1 MNKDRTSPASEQRI
15 GVGFFVA
22 IVDKKN
28 PWGCVI
34 NEVLEKAG
42 MAERFQMIA
51 VKGDL
56 DQDLKVAEGIWT
68 PKEAKRVA
76 DRITFANC
84 DENFHV
90 QKTDY
95 ETTGEPDDY
104 SETFNVDPK
113 IVKLLIDSGFFRRK
127 PNMLAEEVYTI
138 NLPEEI
144 DKSHTSVE
152 MRHHP
157 SPECMGR
164 ENITLRF
171 FL

>member
-1 MNKDRTSPASEQRI
+1 MNKEKTSPAPEQRI
-15 GVGFFVA
+15 GVGFFGA
-22 IVDKKN
+22 IVDKKS

-42 MAERFQMIA
+42 MAERFQIII

-56 DQDLKVAEGIWT
+56 DEDLKVAEGIWT
-68 PKEAKRVA
+68 SKEVKMVA

-84 DENFHV
+84 DENLHV

-95 ETTGEPDDY
+95 ETTGESNDY
-104 SETFNVDPK
+104 SETFNVKPR

-138 NLPEEI
+138 DLPEEI
-144 DKSHTSVE
+144 DKSNTSIE